1 VWQRSIRADTLA
13 NPKFAGRRFI
23 AMQARKPPRFARVL
37 IAVLVATG
45 MSFAQPVRADAE
57 TDKSAEQ
64 ASPVFSLQSILM
76 QGVVNRALQNIGVPY
91 RFGGNNPKSGFDCS
105 GLVNHVYRE
114 ALGIALPRTSRQLAS
129 VGSPVAEADLRPG
142 DLVFFNTRGAANS
155 HVGIYLGDGRFIHA
169 PRARTLVRIDRLD
182 DPGYVKIFEGARR
195 LDPLSIMIST
205 ADPRI

>member
-1 VWQRSIRADTLA
+1 MLAGTHFRIRRLLTAALA
-13 NPKFAGRRFI
+13 A
-23 AMQARKPPRFARVL
+23 
-37 IAVLVATG
+37 AVVAY
-45 MSFAQPVRADAE
+45 AQPAMANAE
-57 TDKSAEQ
+57 PDKPIEHT
-64 ASPVFSLQSILM
+64 SPVFSLQSILM

-91 RFGGNNPKSGFDCS
+91 RFGGSNPNSGFDCS

-129 VGSPVAEADLRPG
+129 VGSPVADSDLRPG

-169 PRARTLVRIDRLD
+169 PRTRTLVRIDRLD

-195 LDPLSIMIST
+195 LDPLSIVMSS
-205 ADPRI
+205 ADPRL

>member
-1 VWQRSIRADTLA
+1 M
-13 NPKFAGRRFI
+13 K
-23 AMQARKPPRFARVL
+23 ARKPRRFRHAS
-37 IAVLVATG
+37 IAVLAAMG
-45 MSFAQPVRADAE
+45 MAIAQPVRADAE
-57 TDKSAEQ
+57 TDKAAEQ

-91 RFGGNNPKSGFDCS
+91 RFGGSNPKSGFDCS

-129 VGSPVAEADLRPG
+129 VGSPVAEEDLRPG

-195 LDPLSIMIST
+195 LDPLSIMMST

>member
-1 VWQRSIRADTLA
+1 MPARTHLRIRHA
-13 NPKFAGRRFI
+13 
-23 AMQARKPPRFARVL
+23 L
-37 IAVLVATG
+37 IAALAAAVVAH
-45 MSFAQPVRADAE
+45 AQPVLANTE
-57 TDKSAEQ
+57 TDKPAEQ
-64 ASPVFSLQSILM
+64 ASPVFSLQSIMM

-91 RFGGNNPKSGFDCS
+91 RFGGSNPASGFDCS

-129 VGSPVAEADLRPG
+129 VGSPVAESDLRPG

-155 HVGIYLGDGRFIHA
+155 HVGIYLGDGRFVHA

-195 LDPLSIMIST
+195 LDPLSLVMSPV
-205 ADPRI
+205 DPRL

>member
-1 VWQRSIRADTLA
+1 MPAITPLRIRRL
-13 NPKFAGRRFI
+13 
-23 AMQARKPPRFARVL
+23 
-37 IAVLVATG
+37 LVAALAAVAVAHT
-45 MSFAQPVRADAE
+45 QPVMANTEA
-57 TDKSAEQ
+57 DKSIEQ
-64 ASPVFSLQSILM
+64 TSPVFSLQSIMM

-105 GLVNHVYRE
+105 GLVTHVYRE

-129 VGSPVAEADLRPG
+129 VGSPVAATDLRPG

-182 DPGYVKIFEGARR
+182 DPGYVNIFEGARR
-195 LDPLSIMIST
+195 LDPLSIVMSS

>member
-1 VWQRSIRADTLA
+1 
-13 NPKFAGRRFI
+13 
-23 AMQARKPPRFARVL
+23 MQARKPPRFARVL